1 MPSSSSGLP
10 PHWLD
15 NFIDQNKK
23 ISFYFNGMECNISKK
38 SRYENISV
46 PLIRV
51 HTVLDIIACV
61 LYCVFYTYTYTYIM
75 AII

>member
-23 ISFYFNGMECNISKK
+23 VSFYFNGMECNISKK
-38 SRYENISV
+38 SSYENI
-46 PLIRV
+46 RV
-51 HTVLDIIACV
+51 SHL
-61 LYCVFYTYTYTYIM
+61 LEYTQF
-75 AII
+75 